1 MDRYTMEALRG
12 MLCRELDEAV
22 MRGIK
27 THQDLDVVKDATE
40 AIKNLN
46 EIEMN
51 LMGESPEMG
60 MGMDMRK
67 YSQQNSNYARR
78 NYAMDNSYN
87 YYDEGMFARGGNSR
101 GNGGGGGQGGSSRAY
116 SPYMMARGYSGT
128 GSKEEVL
135 QELHQIV
142 EEASD
147 EKVKGAVLECVSKME
162 KMM

>member
-51 LMGESPEMG
+51 LMNESPQMN
-60 MGMDMRK
+60 MGMDMNR
-67 YSQQNSNYARR
+67 YSQQNGNYARR
-78 NYAMDNSYN
+78 NYAQGNSYN

-101 GNGGGGGQGGSSRAY
+101 ADGGGGGNSRAY
-116 SPYMMARGYSGT
+116 GPYMMARGYSGT
-128 GSKEEVL
+128 GSKEEIL
-135 QELHQIV
+135 QELHEIV
-142 EEASD
+142 ENASD
-147 EKVKGAVLECVSKME
+147 ERVKNTVLECVSKME
-162 KMM
+162 NMI